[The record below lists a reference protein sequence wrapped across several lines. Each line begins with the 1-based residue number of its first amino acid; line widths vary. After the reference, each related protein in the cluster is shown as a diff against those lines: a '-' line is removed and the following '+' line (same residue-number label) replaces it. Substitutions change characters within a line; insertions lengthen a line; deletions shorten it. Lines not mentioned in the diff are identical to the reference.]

1 MLATNCK
8 VPHWL
13 HYNTPYKTLISSALH
28 YPAKPGQMFPKYESW
43 DPMLWYCPLLE
54 TDLSSFVNLDE
65 HFKAGQQSNSEVTYL
80 HMVININIFCLLCL
94 AMKVICGAS
103 LPVKDDIL
111 IMPLRTR
118 HSHRQGQTRDN
129 QGQNRKKQGQN
140 RDIMD
145 KSGTVH
151 AGPCFVHD
159 CHSFVHTCP
168 WFVPACTS
176 FILDFL
182 FLSLFV
188 LFWQCSHDPNPSSL
202 GADWCYLFLRHPLVY
217 LILVGFLNGEK
228 LAEPVWLYVFKIA
241 FQLSALSY
249 LRPNGPP

>member
-94 AMKVICGAS
+94 AMKVTCGAS
-103 LPVKDDIL
+103 LPVKGDIP
-111 IMPLRTR
+111 IMTLRTR

-129 QGQNRKKQGQN
+129 HGQNRNKQGQN

-188 LFWQCSHDPNPSSL
+188 LVLTMQSWSQSLKPGGRLMLSLLTSSVSLLDPCWFLEWWEISWTSL
-202 GADWCYLFLRHPLVY
+202 
-217 LILVGFLNGEK
+217 
-228 LAEPVWLYVFKIA
+228 
-241 FQLSALSY
+241 ALCI
-249 LRPNGPP
+249 